1 MSPSHFCPA
10 VLLNVTSG
18 SDTPP
23 HDRTCLHG
31 VDVFVW
37 RQMGGG
43 GVTQWR
49 HVSRRQE
56 HHGGICIRRAA
67 PCAVYPVARNK
78 KVEGHSLPVG
88 RKHFVTAQ
96 NNMPSERKKNH
107 FDRCV
112 IVVPPRAYF
121 MLTRIAL
128 ALKMYRVSCCRWQI
142 HFTYRASLCHPSA
155 SFYVEAW
162 RRPLRSHEVLLIQ
175 QTVSPWMT
183 STPGSKNVLMGERER
198 RYYWRPT

>member
-23 HDRTCLHG
+23 TIAPVLTVLMFLYGDR
-31 VDVFVW
+31 W
-37 RQMGGG
+37 GG
-43 GVTQWR
+43 GVSHNGVMAVGDRSITEEFASGGR
-49 HVSRRQE
+49 HQVLFIPWHAIRKLKVILCRLGESTLSRRRITCHWKE
-56 HHGGICIRRAA
+56 
-67 PCAVYPVARNK
+67 K
-78 KVEGHSLPVG
+78 K
-88 RKHFVTAQ
+88 
-96 NNMPSERKKNH
+96 H

-128 ALKMYRVSCCRWQI
+128 ALKMYCVSCCRWQI

-175 QTVSPWMT
+175 QLLSPRMI

>member
-43 GVTQWR
+43 HTMASWQSEEFASGGR
-49 HVSRRQE
+49 HQVLFIPWHAIRKLKVILCRLGESTLSRRRITCHWKE
-56 HHGGICIRRAA
+56 
-67 PCAVYPVARNK
+67 K
-78 KVEGHSLPVG
+78 K
-88 RKHFVTAQ
+88 
-96 NNMPSERKKNH
+96 H

-128 ALKMYRVSCCRWQI
+128 ALKMYCVSCCRWQI

-155 SFYVEAW
+155 SFYVEA
-162 RRPLRSHEVLLIQ
+162 
-175 QTVSPWMT
+175 
-183 STPGSKNVLMGERER
+183 
-198 RYYWRPT
+198 

>member
-10 VLLNVTSG
+10 VLLNFTSG

-23 HDRTCLHG
+23 HDRTCLHS

-43 GVTQWR
+43 GVTQW
-49 HVSRRQE
+49 HHGSRRQE

-96 NNMPSERKKNH
+96 NNMPSERKKKH

-155 SFYVEAW
+155 SFYVEA
-162 RRPLRSHEVLLIQ
+162 
-175 QTVSPWMT
+175 
-183 STPGSKNVLMGERER
+183 
-198 RYYWRPT
+198 

>member
-49 HVSRRQE
+49 HGSRRQE

-96 NNMPSERKKNH
+96 NNMPSERKKNTLI
-107 FDRCV
+107 D
-112 IVVPPRAYF
+112 
-121 MLTRIAL
+121 
-128 ALKMYRVSCCRWQI
+128 
-142 HFTYRASLCHPSA
+142 
-155 SFYVEAW
+155 
-162 RRPLRSHEVLLIQ
+162 VLLSCHRGHI
-175 QTVSPWMT
+175 SC
-183 STPGSKNVLMGERER
+183 
-198 RYYWRPT
+198 